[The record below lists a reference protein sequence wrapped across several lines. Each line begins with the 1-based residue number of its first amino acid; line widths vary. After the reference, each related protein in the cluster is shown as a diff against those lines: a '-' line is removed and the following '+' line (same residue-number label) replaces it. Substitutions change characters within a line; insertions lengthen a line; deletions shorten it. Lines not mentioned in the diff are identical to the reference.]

1 MSKTKRKSSGN
12 TFLFRLLRS
21 FMAIVVLTG
30 FVLGISFFIK
40 GLANTDSDKV
50 LGYMRPILAKLNISD
65 EEIGQVA
72 GKFVSRE
79 EANDDEDGGST
90 EKDEDKESEDKLAH
104 TQDEVLI
111 KLAVMSD
118 THNDFENLR
127 SALSDAKDKGI
138 SNVFF
143 LGDFTELGLIEDLED
158 AKEIMDDGGID
169 YLAIPGDHDLWKT
182 VGPENFLIVFKENK
196 HSVTLNGVKFVLLD
210 NSANY
215 TLIDDETLS
224 WFEKEVA
231 DADFVFLSQP
241 LYHPTLQVVMGTV
254 NGEVQEEVKAQAGQ
268 LLTMIRSSDVRAIIA
283 GDQHASSSN
292 DDPEKSGLRH
302 IVVGALTDDRNLQSP
317 RYSVL
322 DIYLDMDFDIKD
334 VVLE

>member
-1 MSKTKRKSSGN
+1 MSKAKRKSSGN

-40 GLANTDSDKV
+40 GLANADSGKV
-50 LGYMRPILAKLNISD
+50 LSYIRPLLAKLNISD

-79 EANDDEDGGST
+79 DAGESQDDVSAEEEENKSA
-90 EKDEDKESEDKLAH
+90 DKLAH

-127 SALSDAKDKGI
+127 SALSDAKEKGI
-138 SNVFF
+138 GNVFF
-143 LGDFTELGLIEDLED
+143 LGDFTELGLTEDLED
-158 AKEIMDDGGID
+158 AKEIMEGGGID

-182 VGPENFLIVFKENK
+182 VGPENFLTIFKKNN
-196 HSVTLNGVKFVLLD
+196 HTVTLNGVKFVLLD

-215 TLIDDETLS
+215 TLIDDETIS
-224 WFEKEVA
+224 WFQKEIA
-231 DADFVFLSQP
+231 DADFVLLSQP
-241 LYHPTLQVVMGTV
+241 LYHPTLQVVMGVV
-254 NGEVQEEVKAQAGQ
+254 NGEEQSEVKSQAGQ
-268 LLTMIRSSDVRAIIA
+268 LLAMIRSSGVRAVIA
-283 GDQHASSSN
+283 GDQHASSTN
-292 DDPEKSGLRH
+292 DDPERSGLKH

-322 DIYLDMDFDIKD
+322 DVYLDMDFDIKD